1 MTSVAKCFPSTRSD
15 PSKAHDHT
23 EVTCMLY
30 TVYYPVTAFSV
41 AATHPGQGPHRFSVG
56 VTEVQ
61 NCSFNPLQVQKR
73 LWQKTPSAKA
83 LRERLGDASGIVFG
97 EADKPVAVCPAQKPS
112 ESLMVVRLQDLIQQS

>member
-1 MTSVAKCFPSTRSD
+1 
-15 PSKAHDHT
+15 
-23 EVTCMLY
+23 MLY

-41 AATHPGQGPHRFSVG
+41 AATHPGQDTPIQRRRHGS
-56 VTEVQ
+56 Q

-97 EADKPVAVCPAQKPS
+97 EADN
-112 ESLMVVRLQDLIQQS
+112 L